1 MKETKRRMEFFSL
14 YDHTNIEKHFE
25 KMALK
30 GWLIEDIGSYF
41 WKYKKIEPCKLHFS
55 VVYYPK
61 KVDEG
66 TVISADRQHFIDM
79 CTSGGWEYV
88 INKEQMH
95 IFCTEDE
102 NTPPIETDPEIQIE
116 CIHKFAKSDI
126 ITNNLVTIGCCI
138 FLIVFWGYQMW
149 KEPVEIITDEF
160 FRVWF
165 APFFIAFSIHNIISY
180 LLWHKKAKP
189 TAESGEFTETKRI
202 FNINFLFWLP
212 IYWFSATI
220 LIFSFL
226 RMRYV
231 LFIIGLITVAI
242 LLFKLFKSI
251 RKALRNSSKIKDET
265 KKMIKGFLAV
275 YLVVFYIAAGIYA
288 FTLIP
293 KPYEKVEIRSEITG
307 KTYTIY
313 HDEGAPLDIS
323 EFTNI
328 SSKTVSHEKNVNEA
342 LLIKQTEWD
351 IYSVDEKEYKNIEY
365 TITDVRFTPILERCK
380 NELIYNHYIY
390 GYKKLD
396 INSEYEIYRAYS
408 DSEQLSN
415 HFSLS
420 KNNRIVEVWFN
431 WTPTA
436 EEIEYTADKLLNADI

>member
-1 MKETKRRMEFFSL
+1 MKEIKRRMEFFSL
-14 YDHTNIEKHFE
+14 YDHTNIEKHLE
-25 KMALK
+25 KMAAK
-30 GWLIEDIGSYF
+30 GWLIENIGSTF
-41 WKYKKIEPCKLHFS
+41 WKYKKTVPRKLRFS

-61 KVDEG
+61 KVNEG
-66 TVISADRQHFIDM
+66 TIVSADRQLFIDM

-102 NTPPIETDPEIQIE
+102 NTAPIETDPEIQIE

-126 ITNNLVTIGCCI
+126 ITNNLFTIGCCI
-138 FLIVFWGYQMW
+138 FLIVFWVYQMW

-165 APFFIAFSIHNIISY
+165 APFFIAFSIYNIISY
-180 LLWHKKAKP
+180 LLWFKKAKP

-212 IYWFSATI
+212 IYWFSIA
-220 LIFSFL
+220 LEIFTLL
-226 RMRYV
+226 RLRYV
-231 LFIIGLITVAI
+231 LFIFGLIAVAI
-242 LLFKLFKSI
+242 LLYKLFKTLKKTI
-251 RKALRNSSKIKDET
+251 GNSSRLKDET
-265 KKMIKGFLAV
+265 KQLLKGFLVV
-275 YLVVFYIAAGIYA
+275 YLVIGYIAAGIFT

-293 KPYEKVEIRSEITG
+293 KPYEKIEIRSEITG
-307 KTYTIY
+307 DTYSVY

-323 EFTNI
+323 EFTDIEN
-328 SSKTVSHEKNVNEA
+328 KTVSREKTVDEA
-342 LLIKQTEWD
+342 VLIKQTEWD
-351 IYSVDEKEYKNIEY
+351 IYSVDKEEYKNIEY

-396 INSEYEIYRAYS
+396 INSDYEIYRAYS

-436 EEIEYTADKLLNADI
+436 EEIEYTAEKLVNADI